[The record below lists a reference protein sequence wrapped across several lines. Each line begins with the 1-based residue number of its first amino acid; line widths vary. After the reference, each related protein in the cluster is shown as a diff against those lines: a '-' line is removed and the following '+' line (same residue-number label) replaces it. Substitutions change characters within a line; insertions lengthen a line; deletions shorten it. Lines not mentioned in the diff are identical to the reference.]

1 MALTATLIAF
11 ATGLAAK
18 VRPEPDRR
26 WRNEVER
33 LDRDLAVQ
41 KTLVEHWKGEARTF
55 GRRIAELEAE
65 RDAVRNQRDA
75 VRNQRDALD
84 AELARQW
91 HRNDHQHA
99 QQQHGAMLAQQANM
113 QMLAQ
118 QAQMNAVQDGRYLQ
132 AQGFQQLGQVA
143 QNLLGAQTL
152 EMPAGWTCT
161 CIPDRASAL
170 RRR

>member
-1 MALTATLIAF
+1 MSLTATLIAF
-11 ATGLAAK
+11 AAGIAAK
-18 VRPEPDRR
+18 VKLPPSKKEGVTDPR
-26 WRNEVER
+26 WRNVVER

-55 GRRIAELEAE
+55 VRRIAELEAE
-65 RDAVRNQRDA
+65 RDAA
-75 VRNQRDALD
+75 RNQRDALD

-113 QMLAQ
+113 QSMLAQ
-118 QAQMNAVQDGRYLQ
+118 YNAQAQAQ
-132 AQGFQQLGQVA
+132 AQGFQQLGA
-143 QNLLGAQTL
+143 QNLFGHGLLGAQNL

-170 RRR
+170 RHR